1 MLKHLI
7 NKDFYEAIIQFNERD
22 EAKELFY
29 KVMSSPTSAR
39 GKDGEPIT
47 LREQILR
54 VYAMLFCEDTH
65 LVPGDPAGV
74 DEVASTADRLFI
86 GKPGFDPKHWYRMRY
101 HFPVIDE
108 DNYDR
113 FAALVIADMNVG
125 PLREAAVNGG
135 DVLLVAQGDPI
146 HMTREER
153 KHQQVREMRVGSE
166 GVLL

>member
-1 MLKHLI
+1 M
-7 NKDFYEAIIQFNERD
+7 
-22 EAKELFY
+22 
-29 KVMSSPTSAR
+29 
-39 GKDGEPIT
+39 
-47 LREQILR
+47 
-54 VYAMLFCEDTH
+54 
-65 LVPGDPAGV
+65 
-74 DEVASTADRLFI
+74 
-86 GKPGFDPKHWYRMRY
+86 
-101 HFPVIDE
+101 IDE